1 MYDLCFMIKMLHTDN
16 MSLMQS
22 YNYPAFDVGII
33 DPEYGIGESGKN
45 HKSRNTLVRQK
56 GGQMRRCPSTNYA
69 RKDWDEKPASPEYFS
84 ELRRTTVHQIIF
96 GANYFESIMVPC
108 KSPRREQFDQFL
120 IDNPVGFIIWD
131 KCNGTSDF
139 NDCEIIYTSF
149 TFPSFVLKYM
159 WAGMMQG
166 RSISEG
172 HIMQGDKSL
181 NQKRIHPTEKPIILY
196 KYLIQLAINHIG
208 KRRISV
214 LDTHGGSFGNAIACY
229 DMDVDLV
236 ICEKD
241 KDYYDAGVKRTNAYI
256 SSHAKLCFNK

>member
-1 MYDLCFMIKMLHTDN
+1 MIKMLHTDN
-16 MSLMQS
+16 MGLMAS
-22 YNYPAFDVGII
+22 YNYPAFDLGLV
-33 DPEYGIGESGKN
+33 DPEYGIGASKPTKKPNKAIQKN
-45 HKSRNTLVRQK
+45 GSV
-56 GGQMRRCPSTNYA
+56 MRVKNNQYVH
-69 RKDWDEKPASPEYFS
+69 KDWDSKPPCDSYFS
-84 ELRRTTVHQIIF
+84 ELGRVTTNQIIF
-96 GANYFESIMVPC
+96 GANYFDSIMAPC
-108 KSPRREQFDQFL
+108 KPPRRDHFDQFL
-120 IDNPVGFIIWD
+120 INNPVGFIIWD
-131 KCNGTSDF
+131 KCNSTSDQF
-139 NDCEIIYTSF
+139 DCEIIYTSF

-196 KYLIQLAINHIG
+196 KYLIQLAINQIG
-208 KRRISV
+208 KQHLLV

-241 KDYYDAGVKRTNAYI
+241 KDYYDAGVKRTNAYM

>member
-1 MYDLCFMIKMLHTDN
+1 MIEMLHCAHE
-16 MSLMQS
+16 SLTQS
-22 YNYPAFDVGII
+22 YNNEFFDIGIV

-56 GGQMRRCPSTNYA
+56 GGQMRRCPSTPYV
-69 RKDWDEKPASPEYFS
+69 RKDWDEKPANPEYFA
-84 ELRRTTVHQIIF
+84 ELRRVCCHQIIF

-108 KSPRREQFDQFL
+108 KSPRREQFAQFL
-120 IDNPVGFIIWD
+120 VDNPVGFIIWD
-131 KCNGTSDF
+131 KCNGASDF

-149 TFPSFVLKYM
+149 NFPSFVLKYM

-172 HIMQGDKSL
+172 HIMQGNKSL

-196 KYLIQLAINHIG
+196 KYLIQLAIDHIG
-208 KRRISV
+208 KSNIKI
-214 LDTHGGSFGNAIACY
+214 LDTHGGSFGNAIASY
-229 DMDVDLV
+229 DMDVDMV

-241 KDYYDAGVKRTNAYI
+241 KEYYDAGVKRTNAYI
-256 SSHAKLCFNK
+256 NSHPKLCFIK